1 VTADDRERLLTTGE
15 AAAVLGGTD
24 TTVKRWVRTG
34 MLASV
39 ATPGG
44 HRRYRPADVERLNV
58 LRMTAKHEGPKPRRV
73 HTPPSRGG
81 TGGC

>member
-1 VTADDRERLLTTGE
+1 MTADDRERLLTTGE

-39 ATPGG
+39 AT
-44 HRRYRPADVERLNV
+44 
-58 LRMTAKHEGPKPRRV
+58 RV
-73 HTPPSRGG
+73 GIAVTVPPTWSD
-81 TGGC
+81 